1 MAGRI
6 GYYGGIVINGL
17 ILDLDAAKLD
27 SYPRTGTSWR
37 DVSGNQNNGI
47 LINGPRFDS
56 GNGGSIVFDGTNDY
70 VNCGN
75 SINLRI
81 SVGSI
86 STWFKRTG
94 DGTRVGE
101 IFIHNQSGIS
111 PFGGFEMYI
120 DRTTKKIGMTIRN
133 SNNNAQSII
142 SNSSITTGL
151 WVNIVGVFDGSTVS
165 IYLNGTQDV
174 NVISTISSLGSTT
187 QVLGIGAAIS
197 DSTYNFKG
205 NIAQTSIY
213 NRALSSQEILQ
224 NYNAI
229 KIRYGL

>member
-1 MAGRI
+1 
-6 GYYGGIVINGL
+6 
-17 ILDLDAAKLD
+17 
-27 SYPRTGTSWR
+27 
-37 DVSGNQNNGI
+37 
-47 LINGPRFDS
+47 
-56 GNGGSIVFDGTNDY
+56 
-70 VNCGN
+70 
-75 SINLRI
+75 
-81 SVGSI
+81 
-86 STWFKRTG
+86 
-94 DGTRVGE
+94 
-101 IFIHNQSGIS
+101 
-111 PFGGFEMYI
+111 MYI